1 MKYGVGNGMKWTIGQ
16 TVTSRGQKFIV
27 VKAAETAPLIE
38 VLRYSDGAAYIM
50 HEHCFAEHPI
60 NGGNYGE
67 SNDTESP
74 A

>member
-1 MKYGVGNGMKWTIGQ
+1 MKWKVGQ
-16 TVTSRGQKFIV
+16 KVTSLGYTFTII
-27 VKAAETAPLIE
+27 KAAETAPLIE
-38 VLRYSDGAAYIM
+38 VQRQSDGAAYIM